1 MILSKAMILN
11 TTSLKVIAMI
21 PARYAASRFPG
32 KLMQDLNGKTVIQRT
47 YEAAVS
53 TGLFNDV
60 FVVTD
65 SDIIYNEITSQGGKA
80 IMSKKEH
87 ECGSDRIAEAVEHMD
102 VDIVVNVQGDEP
114 FTDKESL
121 KDVLNVFYQDDADKI
136 DLASLMKVIKDNDE
150 ITNPNAVKV
159 IVDENNFAL
168 YFSRSPIPYPRDQDV
183 DTTYYKHKGIY
194 AFRKEALL
202 DFYKLPMGRLEASEK
217 IECIRYLENG
227 KNIKMVVTSA
237 TSVEIDTPEDLEN
250 AKRILNAKDNL
261 EESEVAVSNFDTAN
275 NPHKNFPMVPR
286 IVFGNGCFDQL
297 PTILNKK
304 RAVGAPFVYLVDDVF
319 KGNDT
324 FINRIKLKGN
334 DVIKYISADY
344 EPKTSQ
350 VDVIV
355 TELKEEFQLL
365 PSGIIGIGGGTLLD
379 LAKAVSILL
388 KNPGKAKDYQGW
400 DLVKSPAIY
409 HVGIPTISGT
419 GAEVSRTTVL
429 TGPEKKLGINSDYTP
444 FDQVILDP
452 DLTKTVPKDQWF
464 YTGMDCYIHC
474 IESLNGTYLNAFS
487 QSYGE
492 KAYDL
497 CKEIFLGNLEDE
509 ESRAKLMMASWHGG
523 MSIAYSQV
531 GVAHAMSY
539 GMSYVLGTKHGI
551 GNCIVFDKLE
561 DYYPKGVA
569 LFKEMKAK
577 HNITLPQGLC
587 KDLTEQQL
595 QTMVDVSLG
604 LTPLWENALGK
615 NWQEVMNEATL
626 KALFLKM

>member
-1 MILSKAMILN
+1 LILSKAMILN
-11 TTSLKVIAMI
+11 NTSLKVIAMI

-227 KNIKMVVTSA
+227 KNIKMVETSA

-250 AKRILNAKDNL
+250 AKRILNAKDNV

-286 IVFGNGCFDQL
+286 IMFGNGCFDQL

-497 CKEIFLGNLEDE
+497 CKEIFLGNLKDE

-626 KALFLKM
+626 KTLFLKM

>member
-1 MILSKAMILN
+1 
-11 TTSLKVIAMI
+11 
-21 PARYAASRFPG
+21 
-32 KLMQDLNGKTVIQRT
+32 MQDLNGKTVIQRT

-87 ECGSDRIAEAVEHMD
+87 ECGSDRIAEAVQHMD

-237 TSVEIDTPEDLEN
+237 TSVEIDTPEDLEH
-250 AKRILNAKDNL
+250 AKRILNAKDNV

-319 KGNDT
+319 KDNDT

-350 VDVIV
+350 VDVLV

-388 KNPGKAKDYQGW
+388 KNPGMAKDYQGW